1 MAKKLDDYLNNE
13 LQNEEFAR
21 DFEAESERLQSA
33 IALVKAREEAGLTQQ
48 ELAKLSGKT
57 QATISR
63 MEQGQISSFEVMQ
76 TLVHAM
82 GGKLKIEI
90 EFA

>member
-1 MAKKLDDYLNNE
+1 MTKTLDSFIEKELNDS
-13 LQNEEFAR
+13 EFATLY
-21 DFEAESERLQSA
+21 EAETERLESA
-33 IALVKAREEAGLTQQ
+33 VALVKAREEAGLTQA

-63 MEQGQISSFEVMQ
+63 MEKGQISSFEVLQ

-82 GGKLKIEI
+82 GGTLKIEI
-90 EFA
+90 DFA